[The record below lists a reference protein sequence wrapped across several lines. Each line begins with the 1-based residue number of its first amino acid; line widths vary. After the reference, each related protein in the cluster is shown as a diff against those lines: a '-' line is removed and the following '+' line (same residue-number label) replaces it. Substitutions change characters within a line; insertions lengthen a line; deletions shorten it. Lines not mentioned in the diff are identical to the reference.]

1 MAASRDASGKPYPR
15 MPRVET
21 IDFKA
26 FPPRTRAAQ
35 LVNFAILL
43 RRSSAC
49 GWLRSRLV
57 VYTAICQ
64 YGFQPHDRST
74 SCDRPVHADLL
85 PYPGVDAAAH
95 RRGGVPAGRRSE
107 EHTSELQ
114 SLMRI
119 SYAVFCLKKQKYKK
133 KQT

>member
-1 MAASRDASGKPYPR
+1 MSGWRAMAASRDASGKPYPR
-15 MPRVET
+15 MPLVET

-26 FPPRTRAAQ
+26 LPLCSRDAACG
-35 LVNFAILL
+35 LCNWL

-49 GWLRSRLV
+49 GWLISRLV

-64 YGFQPHDRST
+64 YGFKPHD
-74 SCDRPVHADLL
+74 
-85 PYPGVDAAAH
+85 
-95 RRGGVPAGRRSE
+95 RRSE

-119 SYAVFCLKKQKYKK
+119 PYAVFCLEKK
-133 KQT
+133 KTY